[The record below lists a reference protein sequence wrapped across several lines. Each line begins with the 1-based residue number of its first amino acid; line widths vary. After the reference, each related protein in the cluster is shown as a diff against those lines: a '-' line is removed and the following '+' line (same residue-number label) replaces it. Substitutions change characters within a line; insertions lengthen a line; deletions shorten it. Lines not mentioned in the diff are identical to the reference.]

1 MEFALRASEMAP
13 LRPNN
18 LRNRMNL
25 RANPLSVASFVS
37 PLPQKVFCEILFGV
51 PVSLLAHICCANMGK
66 HLILEVLQRVEK
78 PFSTRWQTAEK

>member
-1 MEFALRASEMAP
+1 MKFALRASEIAP

-51 PVSLLAHICCANMGK
+51 PVSLLAQNEIFAAQ
-66 HLILEVLQRVEK
+66 I
-78 PFSTRWQTAEK
+78 